1 MYPAEY
7 DEESPV
13 TVELTP
19 GGILCPRL
27 TLTDTSCTTTITS
40 NTLYN
45 ISLTVSNDIGISE
58 VGGMFDCE
66 FKMDTKRGLY

>member
-7 DEESPV
+7 DEEGPV

-19 GGILCPRL
+19 GGVLCPRL

-45 ISLTVSNDIGISE
+45 ISLTVSNAISQGNTTGE
-58 VGGMFDCE
+58 DWRE
-66 FKMDTKRGLY
+66 QSGLRWG